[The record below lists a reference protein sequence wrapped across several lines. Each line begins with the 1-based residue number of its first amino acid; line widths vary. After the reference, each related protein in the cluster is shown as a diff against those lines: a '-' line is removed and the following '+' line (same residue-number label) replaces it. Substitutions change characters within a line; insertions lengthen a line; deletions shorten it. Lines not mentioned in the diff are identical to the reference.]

1 MTTCPNGHASSADDW
16 CDVCGARIGGAPA
29 NGAGAPGNAA
39 SGTTGAPAASADAG
53 EDDVTCPHCGITQDS
68 GHRFCEV
75 CGADMASAPTGA
87 ATATTAVTADPVSAP
102 PTPDPATTPAATAA
116 PPPASSGG
124 RWEATVEADRAY
136 FERLAADGV
145 EFPVAAPV
153 RTFGLVDA
161 NVLVGRRSARRGID
175 PQIDLAGSPEDPGVS
190 HAHCTLVRQ
199 PDGSYAVVDN
209 GSTNG
214 TRVDE
219 GIEPLTPNTP
229 HALAEGAR
237 VHVGAWT
244 TLTLHRR

>member
-16 CDVCGARIGGAPA
+16 CDVCGARIGGAPTNGA
-29 NGAGAPGNAA
+29 PPPTDATNGMVGAPGAGAPQ
-39 SGTTGAPAASADAG
+39 
-53 EDDVTCPHCGITQDS
+53 DDVTCPHCGITQDA

-75 CGADMASAPTGA
+75 CGADMSSAPAAAAVMTG
-87 ATATTAVTADPVSAP
+87 TPDPVSTGPVSTGAVSTP
-102 PTPDPATTPAATAA
+102 PTPITAT
-116 PPPASSGG
+116 ASSGA
-124 RWEATVEADRAY
+124 RWEVTVEADRAY

-145 EFPVAAPV
+145 EFPIAAPL

-161 NVLVGRRSARRGID
+161 NVLVGRRSRRRGID
-175 PQIDLAGSPEDPGVS
+175 PQIDLAGAPEDPGIS

-199 PDGSYAVVDN
+199 PDGSYVVVDN

-219 GIEPLTPNTP
+219 GSDPLAPNAP
-229 HALAEGAR
+229 HALADGAR